1 MGMTGTD
8 GVKSFETLDVQVKAL
23 EGDVRDIK
31 TSIASLGAEV
41 RQALTN
47 VTSQFAS
54 QQRTPWLT
62 IGSVGALV
70 ITVLGFMG
78 QQTLNPL
85 QSDIKIVKEELVPRV
100 EHNYREAAAS
110 ARFSKLEEQ
119 SFPKDEA
126 IFRYS
131 VNDKRITQLE
141 ADFRVAQQH
150 RNDDL
155 TKTIDRLESE
165 NRELKRK

>member
-1 MGMTGTD
+1 MTGTD
-8 GVKSFETLDVQVKAL
+8 AVKSFETLDVQVKAL

-47 VTSQFAS
+47 VTSQFAQ

-70 ITVLGFMG
+70 ITVLGFLG
-78 QQTLNPL
+78 QQTLSPL
-85 QSDIKIVKEELVPRV
+85 QSDIKMMKEELVPRV
-100 EHNYREAAAS
+100 EHNYREAAAT
-110 ARFSKLEEQ
+110 ARFSKIDEQ
-119 SFPKDEA
+119 LFPKDEA
-126 IFRYS
+126 LFRYS
-131 VNDKRITQLE
+131 VNDKRLTQLE
-141 ADFRVAQQH
+141 QDFRLTQQ
-150 RNDDL
+150 RRYDEM
-155 TKTIDRLESE
+155 TKTIERLDSE